1 MIKAEA
7 SIELGDFDE
16 ANNLISETMLR
27 AGISFSGENDLEQA
41 RQALLDERGREFL
54 FEGKRW
60 FDILRVAKRNNFEN
74 KQLIIDMILSGA
86 DVKQQA
92 ILRTRVFDTLSYF
105 LPVPEDEL
113 IYNQNLKQNPFYDR

>member
-1 MIKAEA
+1 
-7 SIELGDFDE
+7 
-16 ANNLISETMLR
+16 MLR

-41 RQALLDERGREFL
+41 RQALLDERGREFM

-74 KQLIIDMILSGA
+74 KQIIIDILLSGA

-92 ILRTRVFDTLSYF
+92 VLRTRVFDTLSYF